1 MVTVVLFF
9 HVYETAGEERLESFR
24 LGLASRL
31 EYEHVIG
38 TWEMVSSLV
47 AGGPHRLH

>member
-9 HVYETAGEERLESFR
+9 HACETAGEAGELPSTT
-24 LGLASRL
+24 LASWW

-38 TWEMVSSLV
+38 TWEVVSSLV